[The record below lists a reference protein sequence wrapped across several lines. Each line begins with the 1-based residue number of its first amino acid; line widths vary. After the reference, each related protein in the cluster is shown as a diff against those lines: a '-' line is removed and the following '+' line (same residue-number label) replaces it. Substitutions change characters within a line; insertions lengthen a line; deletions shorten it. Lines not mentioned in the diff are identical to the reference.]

1 MTRVEKRTPPEQII
15 FDKGKAPTTMESGS
29 SIAASTIDP
38 LGLGIS
44 RGKKLTTNYLTS
56 VLNGSK
62 LVQLQASDV
71 DMETGRWKKVLIL
84 YVVGASPMIGSF
96 ERFIAKQWNFAAKPK
111 LYYHNEGYF
120 VVLFNSLEDREAVLL
135 PGPYMLNNKPI
146 ILKVWSEKFDFS
158 AEVST
163 TLPIWVKFSNLLLNC
178 WSQGALSRISSAIGN
193 HLFDDDC
200 TTRVERISYAGV
212 LIEMNVTWVI
222 NGTLHRRRLL
232 LNLGSLNLCK
242 HGPNPE
248 APPEMQVDIGPS
260 EAFCNA
266 PDLKHELKGH
276 KVHECSITDKDITS
290 EWVLNLMGLAEFRT
304 VSELTVSDSTKFCR
318 TI

>member
-38 LGLGIS
+38 LSLGIS
-44 RGKKLTTNYLTS
+44 RGKKLTTNYLAS

-71 DMETGRWKKVLIL
+71 DMETGRWKKALIL
-84 YVVGASPMIGSF
+84 YVVGASPTIGSL
-96 ERFIAKQWNFAAKPK
+96 ERLIAKQWNFAAKLK

-193 HLFDDDC
+193 HLFADDC

-212 LIEMNVTWVI
+212 LIEMNVTW
-222 NGTLHRRRLL
+222 
-232 LNLGSLNLCK
+232 
-242 HGPNPE
+242 
-248 APPEMQVDIGPS
+248 
-260 EAFCNA
+260 
-266 PDLKHELKGH
+266 KHELKGH
-276 KVHECSITDKDITS
+276 EVHECNITDKDITS

-304 VSELTVSDSTKFCR
+304 VSELTVSDGGLLACYFFTLFFRRAPDLQLIIFTLFFRRAPDLLFLHPVLQVSS
-318 TI
+318 